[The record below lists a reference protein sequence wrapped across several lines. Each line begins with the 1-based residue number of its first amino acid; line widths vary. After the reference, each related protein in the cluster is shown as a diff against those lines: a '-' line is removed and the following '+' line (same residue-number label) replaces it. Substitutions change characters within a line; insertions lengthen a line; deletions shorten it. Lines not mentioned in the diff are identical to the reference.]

1 MHHND
6 AVAATGGL
14 GSTGVPPVP
23 AGVPPGGP
31 RGVTNYSS
39 VSATRREGDSAGRRV
54 EQAGRL
60 CYRSFFNAPTESYP

>member
-39 VSATRREGDSAGRRV
+39 VNATRRVGGS
-54 EQAGRL
+54 AGRL
-60 CYRSFFNAPTESYP
+60 CYASFFNAPTESYP